1 MQANI
6 PVTSTNAVIT
16 ELIKV
21 CVLEIPF
28 EHNMLYKESSTCC
41 GAVPLIH
48 FTPLYRTGRL
58 RRDKLLFRYW
68 RDCEGGLGRDVHDSS
83 REARLVD
90 IRISIF
96 LPACIM
102 LLFRNPVPNRHGMRE
117 NKKCIW
123 GKRKRVHSLHGL
135 L

>member
-28 EHNMLYKESSTCC
+28 EHNMFYKESFTCC
-41 GAVPLIH
+41 GAFRLTH

-58 RRDKLLFRYW
+58 RRDKLLFRYS

-83 REARLVD
+83 REAWLGD
-90 IRISIF
+90 KRISVF
-96 LPACIM
+96 LPVYTSCCCSESQLPIAI
-102 LLFRNPVPNRHGMRE
+102 G
-117 NKKCIW
+117 
-123 GKRKRVHSLHGL
+123 
-135 L
+135 

>member
-96 LPACIM
+96 FA
-102 LLFRNPVPNRHGMRE
+102 GMHQVAVQKPSSQSPWDE
-117 NKKCIW
+117 
-123 GKRKRVHSLHGL
+123 GK
-135 L
+135 